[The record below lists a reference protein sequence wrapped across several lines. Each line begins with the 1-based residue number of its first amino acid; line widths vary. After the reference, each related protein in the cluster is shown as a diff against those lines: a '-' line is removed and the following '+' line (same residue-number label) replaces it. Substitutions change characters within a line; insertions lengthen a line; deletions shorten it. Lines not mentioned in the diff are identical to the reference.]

1 MAKYLLFVLFLA
13 VCRLVL
19 ASPEVDTVSNS
30 YAEKLAS
37 LFVVPSSTLQSAY
50 AYKPGFIIASG
61 EEKETYENSKIIIDL
76 RNGKKHDLA
85 YGFPSNTLL
94 ASITADGFID
104 SLKKSALLFETQKG
118 AYGILVN
125 DTKGNNVL
133 SVWADSLLHIKD
145 YQVVDFPDDIKK
157 TLPYKHF
164 QTERISPGGLN
175 YWERS
180 LCGEM
185 NFLNWN
191 GEGSL
196 QLSFEDLLE
205 KGMLFYSENFER
217 DHARLVRAYEYNLL
231 LVESQTFDSYKVDT
245 LGVKQ
250 KLDKISSLKLAQDQT
265 ALRLDAYRNSIAIY
279 QKKKIFPITDVE
291 KTIVSINDYRNNKS
305 DDFIKRI
312 QFYLPNVK
320 NAIDS
325 VDIFNM
331 YIVLC
336 DSQEKLIA
344 ITEEIRRSQ
353 SLKHV
358 NKVLVAQG
366 QDAPF
371 FNSSLLNAFD
381 AIMVAEDDQEVTW
394 DMLAQALMS
403 GFKFSG
409 DNPKAIHLY
418 DYGFTNQ
425 SISKLRLAFSLPE
438 AIGMSSD
445 TLHEVNDIVSEAI
458 KDKAT
463 PGAQILIARKGEIVW
478 QKAYGYH
485 TYSKNLKTQNDD
497 LYDIASVTKLCA
509 TLPVLMKLYE
519 ENRID
524 INDSLIHYLPGI
536 DTTDKRDISIKELL
550 LHQSGLRSFIPF
562 HTNAIDE
569 ESLNGRSLYSG
580 RYSSTYNVK
589 LDNWYYQNRNAKYR
603 KDVFQNHKDSV
614 FNIQVS
620 KDLYMN
626 RSYLDTMKAAAY
638 GSELREKK
646 DYRYS
651 DVGYHFLHLVLNERL
666 QQSLDEY
673 YYSHFTKKLGAERLL
688 YKPLEK
694 YNEKAIVPT
703 ENDKSFRKE
712 LLHGYVHDQGAAM
725 IGGVAANAGIFANAG
740 DLAKISQM
748 FLNKGQYGGI
758 EFFKDGTIDF
768 FTARQDSVN
777 RRGLGVDKPELDPEK
792 QSPASLL
799 VSPSSY
805 GHTGFSGT
813 MVWIDPE
820 YELIYIFLS
829 NRIHPHSYNKKLIE
843 SNVRTNIQD
852 VLYRSIIDR

>member
-1 MAKYLLFVLFLA
+1 MPKYLLFVLFLA
-13 VCRLVL
+13 ACRFVL
-19 ASPEVDTVSNS
+19 ASPLVNTVGND

-37 LFVVPSSTLQSAY
+37 LFVVPSSTLNAEYDYQ
-50 AYKPGFIIASG
+50 PRFIIASD
-61 EEKETYENSKIIIDL
+61 EEKEANENSEMIIDL
-76 RNGKKHDLA
+76 RKGKKHDLA
-85 YGFPSNTLL
+85 YSFPSHTLL
-94 ASITADGFID
+94 SSITTQGFID
-104 SLKKSALLFETQKG
+104 SLKNSALLFEAKKG
-118 AYGILVN
+118 ADGILLQ
-125 DTKGNNVL
+125 DAKGNKVL
-133 SVWADSLLHIKD
+133 SVWADSLLRIKD

-157 TLPYKHF
+157 TLPYKRF
-164 QTERISPGGLN
+164 QTERISPTGLT
-175 YWERS
+175 YWERD
-180 LCGEM
+180 LYGEL

-205 KGMLFYSENFER
+205 KGMLFYSENFAR
-217 DHARLVRAYEYNLL
+217 DHARLVRAYEYNLFL
-231 LVESQTFDSYKVDT
+231 MESQILNNYKVDT
-245 LGVKQ
+245 LGLKQ
-250 KLDKISSLKLAQDQT
+250 KLDRILSQKVAQNQT
-265 ALRLDAYRNSIAIY
+265 VLRLDAYRKSIAIY
-279 QKKKIFPITDVE
+279 QKKKIFPIIDIE
-291 KTIVSINDYRNNKS
+291 KTIVSINDYRSNKS
-305 DDFIKRI
+305 DDFVNRLE
-312 QFYLPNVK
+312 FYLPNVR

-325 VDIFNM
+325 VNALNM

-344 ITEEIRRSQ
+344 ITEEIRNNQ
-353 SLKHV
+353 SLKNV

-371 FNSSLLNAFD
+371 FNSSLLKAFD
-381 AIMVAEDDQEVTW
+381 AIMVAEDEQEITW
-394 DMLAQALMS
+394 DMLAQAFMG
-403 GFKFSG
+403 GFKISG

-438 AIGMSSD
+438 AVGLSSD
-445 TLHEVNDIVSEAI
+445 TLYEVNDIISEAI

-463 PGAQILIARKGEIVW
+463 PGAQILIARKGEVVW

-485 TYSKNLKTQNDD
+485 TYSKKVKTQNAD
-497 LYDIASVTKLCA
+497 LYDVASVTKLCA
-509 TLPVLMKLYE
+509 TLPIIMDLYE
-519 ENRID
+519 RKKID
-524 INDSLIHYLPGI
+524 INDSLINYLPGI
-536 DTTDKRDISIKELL
+536 DTTDKRDITIKELL

-569 ESLNGRSLYSG
+569 ESLNERSLYSG
-580 RYSSTYNVK
+580 RYSSTYNIK

-614 FNIQVS
+614 FAIQVCE
-620 KDLYMN
+620 DLFMN
-626 RSYLDTMKAAAY
+626 RSYIDTMKAAVY
-638 GSELREKK
+638 VSKLREKK

-651 DVGYHFLHLVLNERL
+651 DVGYHFLHLVLDEKL
-666 QQSLDEY
+666 QQPMDEY
-673 YYSHFTKKLGAERLL
+673 YYTHFTQKLGADKLL
-688 YKPLEK
+688 YKPLDK
-694 YNEKAIVPT
+694 YNKKVIVPT

-725 IGGVAANAGIFANAG
+725 IGGVATNAGIFANAG

-748 FLNKGQYGGI
+748 FLNKGQYGGV
-758 EFFKDGTIDF
+758 EFFKDETINF

-777 RRGLGVDKPELDPEK
+777 RRGPGVDKPELDPEK

-813 MVWIDPE
+813 MIWIDPE

-852 VLYRSIIDR
+852 VLYHSIIDR

>member
-1 MAKYLLFVLFLA
+1 MTKYLLFVLLLA
-13 VCRLVL
+13 VCRSVF
-19 ASPEVDTVSNS
+19 ASPELDSIGNN

-37 LFVVPSSTLQSAY
+37 LFVVPSSTQQSEY
-50 AYKPGFIIASG
+50 DYPPGFLIASDD
-61 EEKETYENSKIIIDL
+61 EKESNKNSELVVDL
-76 RNGKKHDLA
+76 RYGKKHDLA
-85 YGFPSNTLL
+85 YSFPSNTLL
-94 ASITADGFID
+94 KSITSQGFID
-104 SLKKSALLFETQKG
+104 SLKLSALLFETLKG
-118 AYGILVN
+118 ANGILMQN
-125 DTKGNNVL
+125 GKGNDVL
-133 SVWADSLLHIKD
+133 SVWSDSLLHIKD

-164 QTERISPGGLN
+164 QTERIVPGGLT
-175 YWERS
+175 YWEKD
-180 LCGEM
+180 LYGELS
-185 NFLNWN
+185 FLNWH
-191 GEGSL
+191 GEVSL

-205 KGMLFYSENFER
+205 KGFLFYSENFAR
-217 DHARLVRAYEYNLL
+217 DHASLVRAYEYNLL
-231 LVESQTFDSYKVDT
+231 LRESQLLDSYKVDT
-245 LGVKQ
+245 LGLKQ
-250 KLDKISSLKLAQDQT
+250 KLDKIPSLKVAQEQT
-265 ALRLDAYRNSIAIY
+265 ALRLAAYRKSIAIY
-279 QKKKIFPITDVE
+279 QKKKIFPVTDVE
-291 KTIVSINDYRNNKS
+291 QTIVSVNDYRTNEN
-305 DDFIKRI
+305 DDFVNRLG
-312 QFYLPNVK
+312 FYLPNVK

-325 VDIFNM
+325 VDGFNM

-344 ITEEIRRSQ
+344 ITEEIRKNQ
-353 SLKHV
+353 SLKNV
-358 NKVLVAQG
+358 NKVLVAKG

-371 FNSSLLNAFD
+371 FNSSLLKAFD
-381 AIMVAEDDQEVTW
+381 AIVVAEDEQDITW
-394 DMLAQALMS
+394 DMIAQAMMS
-403 GFKFSG
+403 GFGITG
-409 DNPKAIHLY
+409 DNPKAYHLY
-418 DYGFTNQ
+418 DYGFENLSLT
-425 SISKLRLAFSLPE
+425 KLRLAFSLPE

-445 TLHEVNDIVSEAI
+445 TLHEVNDIISKAI

-485 TYSKNLKTQNDD
+485 TYSKRIKTQNND

-536 DTTDKRDISIKELL
+536 DTTDKRDITIKDLL

-569 ESLNGRSLYSG
+569 ESLNGRSLHSG
-580 RYSSTYNVK
+580 RYSSTYNIK

-603 KDVFQNHKDSV
+603 KDVFQNHKNSV
-614 FNIQVS
+614 FAIRVS
-620 KDLYMN
+620 KGLFMN
-626 RSYLDTMKAAAY
+626 SSYLDTMKAAAY
-638 GSELREKK
+638 GSKLREKK

-651 DVGYHFLHLVLNERL
+651 DLGYHFLHLVLDEKL
-666 QQSLDEY
+666 HQSIDEY
-673 YYSHFTKKLGAERLL
+673 YYTNFTQKLGADKLL
-688 YKPLEK
+688 YKPLDRYDESV
-694 YNEKAIVPT
+694 IVPT

-725 IGGVAANAGIFANAG
+725 IGGVATNAGIFANAG

-748 FLNKGQYGGI
+748 FLNKGRYGGI
-758 EFFKDGTIDF
+758 KFFDAQTIDY
-768 FTARQDSVN
+768 FTSRHDSIN

-813 MVWIDPE
+813 MVWIDPD
-820 YELIYIFLS
+820 YDLIYIFLS

-852 VLYRSIIDR
+852 VLYHSIIDR